1 MARGEKPFIIK
12 RNDTAPALIATIY
25 DKGCLGGWNRLNLS
39 AVTRVDFSMV
49 DDCGAL
55 IVSSQSAQT
64 ISASSGIIQY
74 NWREGD
80 TAVAGNYTGEFELF
94 FGDGTK
100 MSLPREGGISIR
112 IAEDIN
118 NI

>member
-12 RNDTAPALIATIY
+12 RNDTAPALIATVY

-39 AVTRVDFSMV
+39 AVTKVEFSMA

-55 IVSSQSAQT
+55 VISSNSAQI
-64 ISASSGIIQY
+64 ISAASGIIQY
-74 NWREGD
+74 SWKEGD
-80 TAVAGNYTGEFELF
+80 TGIAGSYVGEFEIF
-94 FGDGTK
+94 FADGKK
-100 MSLPREGGISIR
+100 MSLPREGGISIK
-112 IAEDIN
+112 IEEDIN

>member
-80 TAVAGNYTGEFELF
+80 TAIAGNYTGEFELF

>member
-12 RNDTAPALIATIY
+12 RNDTAPALIATVY
-25 DKGCLGGWNRLNLS
+25 DKGCLGGWGRFILS
-39 AVTRVDFSMV
+39 SVTKIDFSMI

-55 IVSSQSAQT
+55 IISSQSAQT
-64 ISASSGIIQY
+64 VSATSGIIQY
-74 NWREGD
+74 SWKDGD
-80 TAVAGNYTGEFELF
+80 TSSAGNFTGEFELF
-94 FGDGTK
+94 FADGTK
-100 MSLPREGGISIR
+100 MSLPREGGIKIR

>member
-1 MARGEKPFIIK
+1 MSRGEKPFIIK
-12 RNDTAPALIATIY
+12 RNDTAPALIATVY

-39 AVTRVDFSMV
+39 GVTKVDFSMA

-55 IVSSQSAQT
+55 IISSQSAQT
-64 ISASSGIIQY
+64 ISANSGIIQY
-74 NWREGD
+74 SWKEGD
-80 TAVAGNYTGEFELF
+80 TAIAGNYIGEFELF
-94 FGDGTK
+94 FADGKK

-112 IAEDIN
+112 IEEDIN

>member
-39 AVTRVDFSMV
+39 AVTRVDFSLV

>member
-1 MARGEKPFIIK
+1 MARGEKPFIMK
-12 RNDTAPALIATIY
+12 RNDTAPALIATVY

-39 AVTRVDFSMV
+39 AVTKIDFSMA

-55 IVSSQSAQT
+55 TISSQSAQT
-64 ISASSGIIQY
+64 VSANSGIIQY
-74 NWREGD
+74 SLKEGD
-80 TAVAGNYTGEFELF
+80 TAIAGNFVGEFELF
-94 FGDGTK
+94 FADGTK

-112 IAEDIN
+112 IEEDIN

>member
-12 RNDTAPALIATIY
+12 RNDTAPALIATVY

-39 AVTRVDFSMV
+39 AVTKVEFSMI

-55 IVSSQSAQT
+55 AISSKVAQV
-64 ISASSGIIQY
+64 ISNDSGIIQY
-74 NWREGD
+74 QWVEGD
-80 TAVAGNYTGEFELF
+80 TAISGNFIGEFELF
-94 FGDGTK
+94 FSNGTK
-100 MSLPREGGISIR
+100 MSLPREGGISIK
-112 IAEDIN
+112 IEEDIN

>member
-12 RNDTAPALIATIY
+12 RNDTAPALIATVY
-25 DKGCLGGWNRLNLS
+25 DKGCLGGWNRFSLS
-39 AVTRVDFSMV
+39 SVTRIDFSMI

-55 IVSSQSAQT
+55 MISSQSAQT
-64 ISASSGIIQY
+64 ISATSGIIQY
-74 NWREGD
+74 SWKEGD
-80 TAVAGNYTGEFELF
+80 TAIAGSYTGEFELF

-100 MSLPREGGISIR
+100 MSLPREGGINIR